1 MIISASE
8 ELMPKTV
15 RRRAAM
21 MLAALAMFVVGGQSL
36 HAQSPTV
43 LMLYGGSLKAPVF
56 LTEADAAS
64 FRNLLGP
71 ASVTVKD
78 MGDRPFTLVA
88 LFWASRLNPANNGT
102 PIKDLKPE
110 MAWQHGRLYAPTAGQ
125 PAVLL
130 VTPMTKGSQGVP
142 VPSNGAA
149 FAWGGPV
156 SEASL
161 AILKRTGILR

>member
-1 MIISASE
+1 
-8 ELMPKTV
+8 MPKAV
-15 RRRAAM
+15 RRSAVTM
-21 MLAALAMFVVGGQSL
+21 MAALVMLIGTIQSVQ
-36 HAQSPTV
+36 AQSPTV
-43 LMLYGGSLKAPVF
+43 LMFYGGSLKAPVF
-56 LTEADAAS
+56 LTDADAAS

-71 ASVTVKD
+71 ANITVKD
-78 MGDRPFTLVA
+78 MSDRPFTPVA

-110 MAWQHGRLYAPTAGQ
+110 MAWQHGRLYSPIAGS

-130 VTPMTKGSQGVP
+130 VTPITKGMPQSVP

-156 SEASL
+156 SDAGL
-161 AILKRTGILR
+161 AALKRVGILR

>member
-1 MIISASE
+1 
-8 ELMPKTV
+8 MPKAV
-15 RRRAAM
+15 RRSAVTM
-21 MLAALAMFVVGGQSL
+21 MAALVMLIGTVQSVQ
-36 HAQSPTV
+36 AQSPTV
-43 LMLYGGSLKAPVF
+43 LMFYGGSLKAPVF
-56 LTEADAAS
+56 LTDADAAS

-71 ASVTVKD
+71 ANITVKD
-78 MGDRPFTLVA
+78 MGDRPFTPVA

-110 MAWQHGRLYAPTAGQ
+110 MAWQHGRLYSPTAGN

-130 VTPMTKGSQGVP
+130 VTPITKGMPQSVP

-156 SEASL
+156 SDAGL
-161 AILKRTGILR
+161 AALKRVGILR